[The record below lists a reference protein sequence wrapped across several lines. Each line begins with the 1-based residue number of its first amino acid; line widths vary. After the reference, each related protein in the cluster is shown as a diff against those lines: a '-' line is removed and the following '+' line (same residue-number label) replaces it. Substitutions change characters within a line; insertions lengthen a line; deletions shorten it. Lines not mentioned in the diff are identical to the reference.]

1 LTGSHDT
8 PELHPKHSESIFT
21 HVLVGVDGT
30 DPGFEACRQ
39 AGVLVEPEGAL
50 DLVCV
55 VETSLA
61 VHAGFS
67 APRVAAEMEQEGA
80 DALTTATEIVGRSVS
95 SRLLHGAPTQ
105 TLLRELNQT
114 SASLVAVGSHGHRRV
129 TEILLGG
136 VAGELLHRAPCSVLI
151 ARRPSAEAL
160 YPRSLV
166 VGIDGS
172 TEAER
177 ALAIAL
183 ALEARFAIP
192 LRIIMAVREKADAR
206 RRRRER
212 VLRIDEIDEPPVEAL
227 RKASVG
233 SDLLIV
239 GSRGLQGARALGS
252 VSERIAHRAACSVL
266 VVRGPKKR

>member
-1 LTGSHDT
+1 VRA
-8 PELHPKHSESIFT
+8 HPESIFT

-39 AGVLVEPEGAL
+39 AGILVDPKGSL

-67 APRVAAEMEQEGA
+67 APRIAAEMEREGA
-80 DALTTATEIVGRSVS
+80 DALTAATEIVGRSTP
-95 SRLLHGAPTQ
+95 SRLLRGAPTP
-105 TLLRELNQT
+105 TLLRELKQT
-114 SASLVAVGSHGHRRV
+114 SASLVAVGSHGHGRV
-129 TEILLGG
+129 TEIMLGG

-151 ARRPSAEAL
+151 ARRPAPEAVF
-160 YPRSLV
+160 PCSLV

-172 TEAER
+172 AEAER

-192 LRIIMAVREKADAR
+192 LRIVMAVREKADAR

-212 VLRIDEIDEPPVEAL
+212 ALRIEEIDEPPVEAL
-227 RKASVG
+227 REASAD

-239 GSRGLQGARALGS
+239 GSRGLAGVRALGS

-266 VVRGPKKR
+266 VVRGPKLR